1 MMVKWIRS
9 ASLKNLLSAKAGY
22 AALMYPTK
30 DGINGVP
37 PENGEP
43 TCILLIDL
51 PSGDV
56 MDGFED
62 WFAAE
67 IKGWFGPTDF
77 EDELSDTHASAKA
90 GWFAA
95 RGGKP

>member
-1 MMVKWIRS
+1 MVKVRKGWVRLVGS
-9 ASLKNLLSAKAGY
+9 VTWWFTETRDESMPQTVRPA
-22 AALMYPTK
+22 
-30 DGINGVP
+30 
-37 PENGEP
+37 
-43 TCILLIDL
+43 LLIDL

-95 RGGKP
+95 RGGG

>member
-1 MMVKWIRS
+1 MVKVRKGCAQRTHADAWLFCKGDPHATS
-9 ASLKNLLSAKAGY
+9 EGHALL
-22 AALMYPTK
+22 T
-30 DGINGVP
+30 
-37 PENGEP
+37 E
-43 TCILLIDL
+43 L